1 VAALLADAGLSRT
14 RAAAWQGTPAA
25 GAGLY
30 VVIRRYPL
38 APGASVEELT
48 RRVREGF
55 VPIISQVPGFVEY
68 YTYDAGG
75 GDSGTVSVFT
85 DAAAAEESTR
95 RAADW
100 VAQADLGA
108 FFGGPPEVIAGPVL
122 LHAAAGLT
130 AVGTPAP

>member
-1 VAALLADAGLSRT
+1 VGRI
-14 RAAAWQGTPAA
+14 RAIARQSTPIA

-30 VVIRRYPL
+30 VVVRRYPL
-38 APGASVEELT
+38 APGADVAELT
-48 RRVREGF
+48 RLVREGF

-75 GDSGTVSVFT
+75 GDSGTISIFT

-100 VAQADLGA
+100 VAEANLGA
-108 FFGGPPEVIAGPVL
+108 FFAGPPEVIAGPVL
-122 LHAAAGLT
+122 LHAETEAAV
-130 AVGTPAP
+130 VGTPAP